1 MSNKPD
7 RSHTKSEPVDLPKVQ
22 EAVRKRAISEFGQPA
37 IADGLVNR
45 VSLRLLEQS
54 REDQAPLC
62 WDKLYRREVEAWFS
76 ELQSHCRRYAAKLV
90 HDPET
95 AADICQDCLKEL
107 LLSQNSIHN
116 VKAWICRV
124 AHNKAVSQ
132 INKEMNERNLA
143 QELKNIPVPED
154 PEDAELPARLDRK
167 QLRKLLSR
175 ADYSLWLR
183 LCAHKTLKDYARAE
197 GISYQTAKARKH
209 RIRTNLRSAWLRAR
223 GWTDSPQVLSHD
235 EFRAI
240 QRFITRLLASYGSDS
255 PPARPEQR
263 NKLRNPILQEAFRG
277 VSKIHEWTVSLLDEG
292 GFSLLVVG
300 IRDELPLPVK
310 LLVRLD
316 RAHRVR
322 VIDCRSFTMMAFA
335 PSDGARIFT
344 AEKGRNIL
352 KYEELLRLVPK
363 CTVLDKERFDRMLA
377 DLKLQDHD

>member
-7 RSHTKSEPVDLPKVQ
+7 SSHTKSEPVDLPKVQ
-22 EAVRKRAISEFGQPA
+22 KAVRKRAMSDFGQLA
-37 IADGLVNR
+37 IAGDLVNR
-45 VSLRLLEQS
+45 ASLRLLASPAGKESAPDWESIYRQVV
-54 REDQAPLC
+54 EDYFT
-62 WDKLYRREVEAWFS
+62 D
-76 ELQSHCRRYAAKLV
+76 LQSHCLRYTIKHV
-90 HDPET
+90 RDPET
-95 AADICQDCLKEL
+95 AADICQECLKEL
-107 LLSQNSIHN
+107 LLSQNGIRS

-132 INKEMNERNLA
+132 INKEINERNLA

-209 RIRTNLRSAWLRAR
+209 RIRTNLRSAWLRAQ

-240 QRFITRLLASYGSDS
+240 QRFISRLLASYGSGS
-255 PPARPEQR
+255 LPAQREQR
-263 NKLRNPILQEAFRG
+263 NKLRNPKLEEVFQG
-277 VSKIHEWTVSLLDEG
+277 LSKIHEWTVSLLDEG

-322 VIDCRSFTMMAFA
+322 LIDCRSFTMMAFA
-335 PSDGARIFT
+335 PSDGAGIFT
-344 AEKGRNIL
+344 AAKGRNML
-352 KYEELLRLVPK
+352 KYEELLRLAPK
-363 CTVLDKERFDRMLA
+363 FTVLDQERFDRMLA